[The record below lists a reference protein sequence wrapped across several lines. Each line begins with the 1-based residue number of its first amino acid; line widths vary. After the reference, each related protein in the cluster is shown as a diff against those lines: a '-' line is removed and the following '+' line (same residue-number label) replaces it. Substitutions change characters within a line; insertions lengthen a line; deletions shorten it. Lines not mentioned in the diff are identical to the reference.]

1 MNAFIKITCSASL
14 VAAALGA
21 SLSMAVA
28 ATAPEL
34 EMAVQDGKTMFT
46 HETFEGNGKTCD
58 SCHVGGGVGAGKLP
72 NGKVIPSLS
81 NAAAI
86 FPRFKPMANK
96 VVTLPDQIRGCVQ
109 GGLQGKPPAYGS
121 EQLNSLVSYVTSLA
135 QGKPIDMGGM
145 PQ

>member
-14 VAAALGA
+14 IAAALGA

-121 EQLNSLVSYVTSLA
+121 EQLNSLVTYVTSLA

>member
-14 VAAALGA
+14 IAAALGA